1 MHCGDDRVNDRYEC
15 KVGEPSA
22 SNESPLFDE
31 ETSALVLRLRGGAV
45 DEGGNERISI
55 RLEDDEQVPALIWYL
70 AGNKGPPPT
79 GKQLRD
85 RRDKE
90 NAYVKR
96 KQAEADARKAERQ
109 AAGGLWRYMF
119 GRKERTKV
127 KLRGDEEDTD
137 KEVAD
142 GGGPDPP
149 AGESE

>member
-1 MHCGDDRVNDRYEC
+1 MNDRYESE
-15 KVGEPSA
+15 VGEPST

-31 ETSALVLRLRGGAV
+31 ETSALVLGLRGGAG
-45 DEGGNERISI
+45 DEGGNER
-55 RLEDDEQVPALIWYL
+55 LEDDERVPALIWYL

-90 NAYVKR
+90 KAYVKR
-96 KQAEADARKAERQ
+96 KQAEAEARKEERQ
-109 AAGGLWRYMF
+109 ATGGLWRYMF
-119 GRKERTKV
+119 GGKERIKV

-142 GGGPDPP
+142 GGAPEPP
-149 AGESE
+149 GGESA